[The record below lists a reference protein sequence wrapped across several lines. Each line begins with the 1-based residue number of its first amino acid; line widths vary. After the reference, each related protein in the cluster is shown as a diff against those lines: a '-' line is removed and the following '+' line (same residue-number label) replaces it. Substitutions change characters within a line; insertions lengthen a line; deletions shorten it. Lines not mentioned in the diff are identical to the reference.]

1 MTIVFRLAAALLAAV
16 ASGEAIAQQYPARAI
31 RFLVGS
37 PPGSGNDQVSRLLG
51 QMLAERLGQPVVVE
65 QKPGAAGLLANEAL
79 AKSARSSS
87 SEARSAVC
95 RWSSACPRLRT
106 SSTNL
111 PTAAEPASAPPR
123 IRSDT
128 RSARRARPICQFSF
142 HETAAAAIRSKNPR
156 RSALTRIAPEA
167 TSEP

>member
-1 MTIVFRLAAALLAAV
+1 MSIKLAAAILAGLAL

-79 AKSARSSS
+79 AKSAPDGHTMVLLSG
-87 SEARSAVC
+87 AHA
-95 RWSSACPRLRT
+95 
-106 SSTNL
+106 
-111 PTAAEPASAPPR
+111 ASA
-123 IRSDT
+123 
-128 RSARRARPICQFSF
+128 
-142 HETAAAAIRSKNPR
+142 
-156 RSALTRIAPEA
+156 ALNR
-167 TSEP
+167 